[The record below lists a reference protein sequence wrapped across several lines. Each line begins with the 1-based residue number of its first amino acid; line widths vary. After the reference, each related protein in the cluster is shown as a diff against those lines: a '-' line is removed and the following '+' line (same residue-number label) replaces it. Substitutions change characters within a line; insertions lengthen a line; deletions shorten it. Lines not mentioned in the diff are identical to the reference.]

1 MAREPGR
8 CGTTPAVAGFGGV
21 TLWIR
26 SGSGFRGLSGRGS
39 AGQAYDRGCRT
50 CGHHDDGT
58 YDEPAAAL
66 TTSRFADDQ
75 VVTDEVGR
83 RSLLQGGLG
92 AGHNDDTILVTMCS
106 VKVDRSDSMPLHDQV
121 AAEIRRDIANG
132 DVRPGQRLPPAH
144 DMAAVLGV
152 HSNTV
157 LRALRVLRDEGVLEF
172 RRGRGVTVSGEPER
186 GIIWAQARDLL
197 AQARQFGLQPEDV
210 VSIIE
215 DLA

>member
-1 MAREPGR
+1 M
-8 CGTTPAVAGFGGV
+8 
-21 TLWIR
+21 IN
-26 SGSGFRGLSGRGS
+26 
-39 AGQAYDRGCRT
+39 
-50 CGHHDDGT
+50 
-58 YDEPAAAL
+58 
-66 TTSRFADDQ
+66 
-75 VVTDEVGR
+75 EVGGR
-83 RSLLQGGLG
+83 RLLQSGGC
-92 AGHNDDTILVTMCS
+92 AGHNDDTMIVTMRR
-106 VKVDRSDSMPLHDQV
+106 VKVDRNDTMPLHDQV

-186 GIIWAQARDLL
+186 GIIWAQAQDLL
-197 AQARQFGLQPEDV
+197 AQARRFGLQREDV

-215 DLA
+215 GLS